1 MYSSWIYNVDD
12 LLFIFGIL
20 QSIDLL
26 ILGSSMDGL
35 DRGRPRA
42 TAPASRDIGP
52 PRCSPPQAVAN
63 ADTHSPAVL
72 LAWLSSGDL
81 ESVRAATLGVQGLV

>member
-26 ILGSSMDGL
+26 ILDG
-35 DRGRPRA
+35 
-42 TAPASRDIGP
+42 
-52 PRCSPPQAVAN
+52 AVIVYKMKN
-63 ADTHSPAVL
+63 QHGFEETY
-72 LAWLSSGDL
+72 
-81 ESVRAATLGVQGLV
+81 

>member
-26 ILGSSMDGL
+26 MFDG
-35 DRGRPRA
+35 
-42 TAPASRDIGP
+42 
-52 PRCSPPQAVAN
+52 AVIVHKMKNQHAFEE
-63 ADTHSPAVL
+63 TY
-72 LAWLSSGDL
+72 
-81 ESVRAATLGVQGLV
+81 